1 MYIHYT
7 VVIVHV
13 SSVSSFYVWAI
24 ARVQYTMDNRKR
36 VLLHPV
42 CGIVDTKFPLN
53 DALASELEQGLSCE
67 CTLIAQEQ

>member
-1 MYIHYT
+1 MYVHYL
-7 VVIVHV
+7 VVIVNV

-42 CGIVDTKFPLN
+42 CGIVDTKFPLD
-53 DALASELEQGLSCE
+53 DALASELEQGPSCE